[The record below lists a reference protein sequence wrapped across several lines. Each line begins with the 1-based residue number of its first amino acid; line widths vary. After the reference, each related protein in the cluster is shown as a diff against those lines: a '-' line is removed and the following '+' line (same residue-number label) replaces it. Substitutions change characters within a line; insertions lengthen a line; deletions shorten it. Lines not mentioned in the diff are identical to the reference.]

1 MSEPKLKLI
10 IKFKMHSATF
20 TCILLP
26 YEQKSVRCQSYM
38 YFILD
43 YNFYTCTYHMVKSAY
58 KPSQAHQA
66 GAYPGFCSMKQ
77 LGVFLYYPLDEML
90 VHCRVTELSVLT
102 LRPLCLHT
110 FNGLMLLF
118 LEIINITGRI
128 YKI

>member
-43 YNFYTCTYHMVKSAY
+43 YNFCTCTYHKVKSAY
-58 KPSQAHQA
+58 KPSVPRPFLNLSLHDWKEKRKISAWPTRKLSFFGHDTLSHKKVIHNLL
-66 GAYPGFCSMKQ
+66 CSS
-77 LGVFLYYPLDEML
+77 FFFFF
-90 VHCRVTELSVLT
+90 VL
-102 LRPLCLHT
+102 LRS
-110 FNGLMLLF
+110 FRN
-118 LEIINITGRI
+118 
-128 YKI
+128 Y